1 MGWPLCW
8 VLQGFWVG
16 IVMQVRA
23 VYRLN
28 QYGAG
33 VNCSLCVL
41 PLLPQSTT
49 GGLLPS
55 SPISRQQH
63 QCLRIKNF
71 LLGLF
76 VVVVDSDPP
85 P

>member
-1 MGWPLCW
+1 
-8 VLQGFWVG
+8 
-16 IVMQVRA
+16 MQMR
-23 VYRLN
+23 
-28 QYGAG
+28 AG

-49 GGLLPS
+49 GGLLLS

-63 QCLRIKNF
+63 QCLRIQNF
-71 LLGLF
+71 LLGLL
-76 VVVVDSDPP
+76 VASVDTTPP